1 MMVLKKNYQKHLKS
15 IALTLSFSLLPL
27 MATAEEMPHP
37 VVDAGHLLNELEPER
52 HILPAPK
59 EPEVNIRTPKLGQQ
73 GSEAR
78 VMVKRYQVHSK
89 TEQERLDEIA
99 HAVVDEQL
107 GKKLSFNELVQL
119 AEQVTLKLRE
129 EGYPTAIVY
138 MPQQN
143 MEHDCLAMQV
153 IMGSYNK
160 IEFDNQSMLTDE
172 RLKGMAYEL
181 QKDGLITNNELN
193 KVLLNLNDIP
203 GMQVRASLEP
213 GEEVGTAILKLSAN
227 CLEKQGLMLYADNW
241 GSKSTGRYRYGAH
254 YHYNNL
260 SRVGDQL
267 QFNYMLTN
275 ERDMDNYHAQYELP
289 VGRDGA
295 KWRVGVSK
303 LNYELGDKHRW
314 MDADGSSVTW

>member
-78 VMVKRYQVHSK
+78 VMVKSIVFHWREKELLQKKPAVWYQVHSK
-89 TEQERLDEIA
+89 TEQERLDEID
-99 HAVVDEQL
+99 HAVGDEQL

-143 MEHDCLAMQV
+143 MENDCLAMQV

-227 CLEKQGLMLYADNW
+227 CLEK
-241 GSKSTGRYRYGAH
+241 
-254 YHYNNL
+254 
-260 SRVGDQL
+260 
-267 QFNYMLTN
+267 
-275 ERDMDNYHAQYELP
+275 
-289 VGRDGA
+289 
-295 KWRVGVSK
+295 
-303 LNYELGDKHRW
+303 
-314 MDADGSSVTW
+314 